1 MKTMNTCGKDCG
13 TAGTSWKGGEGMGR
27 AGLIMSIIRLL
38 NLADDEALSN
48 IYHFVL
54 HRV

>member
-1 MKTMNTCGKDCG
+1 MN
-13 TAGTSWKGGEGMGR
+13 KGELM
-27 AGLIMSIIRLL
+27 LSIIRLL
-38 NLADDEALSN
+38 SLADEEALTN